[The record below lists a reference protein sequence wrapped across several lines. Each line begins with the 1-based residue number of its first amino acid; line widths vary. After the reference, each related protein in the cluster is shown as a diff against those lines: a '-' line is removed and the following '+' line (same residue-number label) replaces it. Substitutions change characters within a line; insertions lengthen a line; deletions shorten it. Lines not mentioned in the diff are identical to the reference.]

1 MKNKSISIFLVYVR
15 KCLEPRARFA
25 WAPKGPMICEK
36 PDLDL
41 TSEAPEMPTLQRMH
55 ELTTS
60 HPMCTAKFFLLMEEL
75 NFRHLQGID
84 SMYLGNFRLH
94 RSLGHFNIED
104 DFASSGVPGLSGF
117 ALAVLEALEAQGRGF
132 EHGHRKTVA
141 VPGPQFL
148 DWPKH
153 LGEDDNKLETFLR
166 SQNSSLCQKAV
177 TLQYE
182 NANLPGQQ
190 LSVSLSPEPFS
201 IQQQKQTKFDGLL
214 EADQITKRPLVEV
227 VPEEHLR
234 HIATEMSGDHATL
247 PRNPYREIPLTTAE
261 LSSCPHYRLPPF
273 MHMVT
278 HSHNVYEGVAKYTLE
293 SNDAGEVQHIV
304 DEHGLQVS
312 CDALCLEAQQWHHAF
327 AADFRFLHCHCHD
340 HRCSFTCLKNIKK
353 TMAEKRKLLKSNRAP
368 ACRFSFFHI
377 AAFAGKRVRRRGK
390 RPQSETFIGTS
401 EDPNEHGL
409 VHVPRAHPFRSAT
422 SDVTMVSCRC
432 NCDFKFVV
440 RGYPSANQE
449 DNAPIFKC
457 ENSLLPTLLNVP
469 RKLLETRMSE
479 TIRRCAYNIVAM
491 HVASFNTD
499 FYITKYATK
508 PMEHLQNAVSC
519 LALGLKR
526 LEVEEETG
534 QQPFEEKCRAKRV
547 TLRLAAASNRCA
559 WVSTTE
565 LASTLLTEGHCWTS
579 HNEIPLF
586 LARTWFL
593 INEAKRILQGSRG
606 HTVEPA
612 SVPMDFVEIEMEDV
626 GPVAD
631 CDPDA
636 DDAPPVDADDVPQSA
651 AADDGSNDKNFPV
664 DGQRSHS
671 GTDDEDPEDE
681 NEPGT
686 GVWKTATLKTT
697 SSLHDDWLHR
707 GPFLQSLSWFVY
719 ASRVRRVP
727 KPKTLQKNMLHFP
740 FDSHYPP
747 VS

>member
-1 MKNKSISIFLVYVR
+1 MLK
-15 KCLEPRARFA
+15 
-25 WAPKGPMICEK
+25 
-36 PDLDL
+36 
-41 TSEAPEMPTLQRMH
+41 
-55 ELTTS
+55 
-60 HPMCTAKFFLLMEEL
+60 
-75 NFRHLQGID
+75 
-84 SMYLGNFRLH
+84 
-94 RSLGHFNIED
+94 
-104 DFASSGVPGLSGF
+104 
-117 ALAVLEALEAQGRGF
+117 
-132 EHGHRKTVA
+132 
-141 VPGPQFL
+141 
-148 DWPKH
+148 
-153 LGEDDNKLETFLR
+153 
-166 SQNSSLCQKAV
+166 
-177 TLQYE
+177 
-182 NANLPGQQ
+182 
-190 LSVSLSPEPFS
+190 
-201 IQQQKQTKFDGLL
+201 
-214 EADQITKRPLVEV
+214 
-227 VPEEHLR
+227 
-234 HIATEMSGDHATL
+234 
-247 PRNPYREIPLTTAE
+247 
-261 LSSCPHYRLPPF
+261 
-273 MHMVT
+273 
-278 HSHNVYEGVAKYTLE
+278 KY
-293 SNDAGEVQHIV
+293 Q
-304 DEHGLQVS
+304 
-312 CDALCLEAQQWHHAF
+312 
-327 AADFRFLHCHCHD
+327 
-340 HRCSFTCLKNIKK
+340 K

-440 RGYPSANQE
+440 RGYPSANQD

-457 ENSLLPTLLNVP
+457 DDSLLPTLLNVP
-469 RKLLETRMSE
+469 RKLLETRMTE

-508 PMEHLQNAVSC
+508 PMEHLQNAISC

-534 QQPFEEKCRAKRV
+534 QQPFEEKYRAKRV

-565 LASTLLTEGHCWTS
+565 LASTVLTEGHCWTS

-586 LARTWFL
+586 LARAWFL

-606 HTVEPA
+606 HMVEPA
-612 SVPMDFVEIEMEDV
+612 SVPMDFVEIEMADV
-626 GPVAD
+626 AERH
-631 CDPDA
+631 A
-636 DDAPPVDADDVPQSA
+636 DDAPPVDADDAPPLDADDVPQSDA
-651 AADDGSNDKNFPV
+651 SDDESNGENFPV

-671 GTDDEDPEDE
+671 GTDDEDPEDR

-740 FDSHYPP
+740 FDSHYLLAAMYCQTFSIQMRVPRLIGPHLPLPEEEEDHAAFMMMLFSTYHCQGVGCCTDPLNCRP
-747 VS
+747 VLVKANSTNNKHRFSEAWKARKAEITRHANAARVKTERSRKIPVVHDTTVAKQWWKTTATQCGHDLLQLTLMQMLVQKHKALDYTVYQLLLWLLRQSVWQPSRPTDT